1 MAIIDQPQDL
11 TFCQSSVKL
20 NRLAI
25 FLPPP
30 FVSPCNICNLYRQVV
45 PKEVKKEGMK
55 EVNERKK
62 KRRSLRFAPPIPSSP
77 SPSASALPGIFS
89 QKIFR
94 PAYAVFLFQK
104 NFSEAFLRNR
114 QDHIDDDRHNRLAGG
129 GDVALIRFFVCGGGR
144 CFLGSDRM
152 TARPHSRLQILEHL
166 FLENPLH
173 YMILRTMR
181 TASEYPLFVKIITLS
196 CSMLSILN
204 YCENNH
210 SLHGVIVNR
219 LTIAYICI

>member
-1 MAIIDQPQDL
+1 
-11 TFCQSSVKL
+11 
-20 NRLAI
+20 
-25 FLPPP
+25 
-30 FVSPCNICNLYRQVV
+30 
-45 PKEVKKEGMK
+45 MK
-55 EVNERKK
+55 ERRKED
-62 KRRSLRFAPPIPSSP
+62 
-77 SPSASALPGIFS
+77 PSAALLSFLLRPLPLLRPFQGFFPRKFFDPPTLIFYS
-89 QKIFR
+89 QKI
-94 PAYAVFLFQK
+94 
-104 NFSEAFLRNR
+104 FSEAFLRNR
-114 QDHIDDDRHNRLAGG
+114 QDHNDDDRHNRLAGG

-152 TARPHSRLQILEHL
+152 TARPHSRLRILEHL

-181 TASEYPLFVKIITLS
+181 TTSEYPLFVKIITLS

-219 LTIAYICI
+219 LTIAYICVLRLYYPKHCNYTKLSYNTRARVLRHYLF